1 MIGFKDDER
10 DYSVVG
16 EILEYYCIKKMRL
29 FINNFKKI
37 VVLEKYVEVIRE
49 SLIVCVNEY
58 N

>member
-16 EILEYYCIKKMRL
+16 EILEYYYIKKMCL

>member
-16 EILEYYCIKKMRL
+16 EILEYYYIKKMRL